1 MQLQW
6 PGCRRGRDRGNDA
19 RITSNYPPPAPAR
32 DYLFMMNP
40 VSRKMESSSG
50 CNVICNVM
58 LNMCI
63 LHIRCKKSKK
73 SSLKYYLVCLY
84 DVCLIKR
91 SMSVSHFKNGK
102 SLLNFSDEI
111 SNLINVTSSFF
122 SLWVKFSFHLY
133 LYYYSIVW
141 EGLNESFGG
150 IKLG

>member
-19 RITSNYPPPAPAR
+19 RITSNYPPPAPAQ

-50 CNVICNVM
+50 CNVICNVLCNVEYVYFTYSM
-58 LNMCI
+58 Q
-63 LHIRCKKSKK
+63 KEKSKILF
-73 SSLKYYLVCLY
+73 SICLY
-84 DVCLIKR
+84 DVCLIKIKG

-133 LYYYSIVW
+133 LYYYSIV
-141 EGLNESFGG
+141 
-150 IKLG
+150 